1 MFVFTVMLVR
11 EFIVVLMSV
20 PVFVRMMRVMPIVVV
35 VAIFSMFVM
44 MVVIVREMNVEFDS
58 SDALP
63 LFLGDVQME
72 AFKL

>member
-1 MFVFTVMLVR
+1 MVK
-11 EFIVVLMSV
+11 S
-20 PVFVRMMRVMPIVVV
+20 IVVV

-63 LFLGDVQME
+63 LVLGDVQME